1 MHPIWRRKNKKSWLF
16 WFLTLSLSGGLAI
29 SIGLGLY
36 LIVVYK
42 TLPSIEEIDARRV
55 PQSTRIYDREHK
67 VILYEVSGDEKRIV
81 VPIEETPESL
91 KNATIAIEDQNFYE
105 GPAFNW
111 RGILRAVWVNFKQG
125 RIAQGGSTITQ
136 QLARNAFLTL
146 DQTIARKVKELL
158 LAIRL
163 SRHYTK
169 NQILGLYLNEIPY
182 GPTIYGVG
190 KASSAYFNKDVRDL
204 TIAES
209 AVLAAIPKAPSYYSP
224 WGSHTKELL
233 ARQKLV
239 LKKMREL
246 KKISEEEYQSAI
258 TQEIIFEPQNT
269 GLKAPHF
276 TMMVQDYLV
285 KTYGEDLVRTGG
297 LDVTTTLDWKM
308 QQTAEEVVAAGAT
321 RNEKLYQGKN
331 AALVAQDPKTGQIL
345 ALVGS
350 KDYFDIKNEGN
361 FNVAAQGLRQP
372 GSTLKPFVYL
382 TAFGLGYTPSTNIYD
397 VPTEFRVSD
406 RCPTTPDLNTPNDY
420 CFHPQNFDG
429 DFRGPVAMRQGLAWS
444 MNIPA
449 VKTLYLSGLSNT
461 LKTLKSFGL
470 STLGDQSRYGLSLVL
485 GGGEVYLTELVG
497 AYSVLAADGVKHNQS
512 LILEVK
518 DSAGAIL
525 EQYQDT
531 SSQVFD
537 SNLVRHINNILSDT
551 GLRSGLLQSSLGLT
565 IFPGHEL
572 ALKTGTTNDY
582 RDAWAMGY
590 TPNLTVGV
598 WAGNNNNAPM
608 QKSGSSILAAIP
620 MWHDFWA
627 KTIDGLEG
635 VNFIRPIPLIRESP
649 VLNGNFSPDGQIH
662 SILFYINR
670 TDPLGPGPSN
680 PAQDPQFNNWE
691 SAVIDWATKKQFLPP
706 QEPPQINISIDQPTN
721 GLEID
726 SQNVL
731 VSANINSQSEI
742 KSVSVLINGALAHK
756 LEPIQANQYTLN
768 QIVALNSPT
777 TQNQI
782 TVRVEDVSGLN
793 KESSVIVYT
802 KY

>member
-1 MHPIWRRKNKKSWLF
+1 MHPIWKRKNKKNWLF
-16 WFLTLSLSGGLAI
+16 WFLTLSLSGGLI
-29 SIGLGLY
+29 VLIGLGTY

-81 VPIEETPESL
+81 VSIEEAPESL

-169 NQILGLYLNEIPY
+169 DQILGLYLNEIPY

-224 WGSHTKELL
+224 WGSHTKELF

-246 KKISEEEYQSAI
+246 KKISEEEYQTAI
-258 TQEIIFEPQNT
+258 TEEVVFEPQNT

-285 KTYGEDLVRTGG
+285 KTYGEDFVRTGG
-297 LDVTTTLDWKM
+297 LDVTTTLNWKM
-308 QQTAEEVVAAGAT
+308 QQTAEEVITVGAT
-321 RNEKLYQGKN
+321 RNEKLYRGKN
-331 AALVAQDPKTGQIL
+331 AALVAQDPETGQIL

-397 VPTEFRVSD
+397 VPTEFRISD
-406 RCPTTPDLNTPNDY
+406 RCPTIPDLNTPNDY
-420 CFHPQNFDG
+420 CFHPKNFD
-429 DFRGPVAMRQGLAWS
+429 DNFQGPVAMRQGLAWS

-449 VKTLYLSGLSNT
+449 VKTLYLGGLSNT

-470 STLGDQSRYGLSLVL
+470 NTLGDQSRYGLSLVL

-518 DSAGAIL
+518 DSAGAVL

-531 SSQVFD
+531 SNQIFD
-537 SNLVRHINNILSDT
+537 PNLVRHVNNILSDT

-620 MWHDFWA
+620 IWHDFWA
-627 KTIDGLEG
+627 KIIDDLEE
-635 VNFIRPIPLIRESP
+635 VNFIRPIPLVRENP

-662 SILFYINR
+662 SLLFYINR
-670 TDPLGPGPSN
+670 TDPLGPSPSGPT
-680 PAQDPQFNNWE
+680 QDPQFNNWE
-691 SAVIDWATKKQFLPP
+691 SAVIDWATRKQFLPP
-706 QEPPQINISIDQPTN
+706 QETPQISINIDQPIS
-721 GLEID
+721 GSEID
-726 SQNVL
+726 SQNVF
-731 VSANINSQSEI
+731 VSANINSEREI
-742 KSVSVLINGALAHK
+742 RSVSILVNSALTYK
-756 LEPIQANQYTLN
+756 LEPIQASQYTLN
-768 QIVALNSPT
+768 QMVVLNNPMA
-777 TQNQI
+777 QNQI
-782 TVRVEDVSGLN
+782 TIRVEDVSGLN
-793 KESSVIVYT
+793 EESSVIVYT
-802 KY
+802 RY